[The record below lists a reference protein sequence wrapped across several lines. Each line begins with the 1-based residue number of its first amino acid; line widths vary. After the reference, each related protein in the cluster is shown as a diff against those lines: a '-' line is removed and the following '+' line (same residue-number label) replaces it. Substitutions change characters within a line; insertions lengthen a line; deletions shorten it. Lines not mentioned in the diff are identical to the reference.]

1 MESTQKPVDRDA
13 AEEAAEPRRRAAA
26 NPATRRA
33 PVARRVPV
41 DPAGTAAA
49 PAADANDEVA
59 GRRGSRRS
67 RRSGRPVSRFWKRG
81 GPCVTRRSGS

>member
-49 PAADANDEVA
+49 PAADANDEWPAAAAPAEPSVGA
-59 GRRGSRRS
+59 ARESHSCALG
-67 RRSGRPVSRFWKRG
+67 
-81 GPCVTRRSGS
+81 